1 MTTQFALWDR
11 IKELENLK
19 KRQRI
24 NLAFLTADLI
34 RMGAL
39 SLSALK
45 VVNFGIID
53 VTTTAF
59 LRRVFYRLFSKS
71 TNAAVTEMFKK
82 LTRSEG
88 LKLLIDGLK
97 LFFEISM
104 KPDSF
109 DEPDAPTVIKKV
121 DLVTEILANVD

>member
-11 IKELENLK
+11 IKELESLK

-34 RMGAL
+34 QMGAL
-39 SLSALK
+39 ALSVLK

-71 TNAAVTEMFKK
+71 TNSAVTEMFKK

-88 LKLLIDGLK
+88 SRLLVDGLK

-104 KPDSF
+104 KPNSF
-109 DEPDAPTVIKKV
+109 DEPDAPAVIKKV
-121 DLVTEILANVD
+121 NLATDILANVE